1 MISVLGGFNLADLV
15 LHSCCCQ
22 SWAIELVVISVLWR
36 WLVEFWAGGV
46 YGCSWLS
53 FILYF
58 VEYFDI
64 CFSLLLRFLDLEFV
78 GELGDC
84 GCGELGD
91 CGYLV
96 VFVLSCILGDRR
108 SSWLWQWL

>member
-64 CFSLLLRFLDLEFV
+64 CFSLLLRFLDLEFF
-78 GELGDC
+78 GGSGDC
-84 GCGELGD
+84 GCSLLWVFGCLCFELYFG
-91 CGYLV
+91 
-96 VFVLSCILGDRR
+96 
-108 SSWLWQWL
+108 W

>member
-1 MISVLGGFNLADLV
+1 MVELVVISVLGGFNLADHV
-15 LHSCCCQ
+15 LHSCHRQ

-36 WLVEFWAGGV
+36 WLVEFWASGV

-78 GELGDC
+78 GGLGDC
-84 GCGELGD
+84 GCSLLWVFGCVCFELYFG
-91 CGYLV
+91 
-96 VFVLSCILGDRR
+96 
-108 SSWLWQWL
+108 